1 MISRVTGQVVRVV
14 LRIGVEIRGAVLSS
28 RLVLRVR
35 GGRSRNGP
43 GLRPRIC
50 GSISWSGCIQPSP
63 PPPPPSPWIRG
74 QPKGP
79 PRCRGGRGAP
89 LACANEQQE
98 YERRPQDRSPLCRRC
113 SAGSETFCPKV
124 DEAPHVLAGPQH
136 ASPRQAC
143 EPFWF
148 QHLGMLRNP
157 RECKFS
163 AAMHLSPRRTG
174 RD

>member
-89 LACANEQQE
+89 LACANEQE
-98 YERRPQDRSPLCRRC
+98 YERRPQDRSPLCRCC
-113 SAGSETFCPKV
+113 SAGSDAFCPKV
-124 DEAPHVLAGPQH
+124 EEASHVLAGPQH
-136 ASPRQAC
+136 GPSRRQAG
-143 EPFWF
+143 EPLVRHLALHMARTLIGSASSA
-148 QHLGMLRNP
+148 QH
-157 RECKFS
+157 
-163 AAMHLSPRRTG
+163 AAHASKI
-174 RD
+174 